1 MQRTTR
7 PPDSR
12 EYQMRYQG
20 SAVANEE
27 YIERGYAL
35 PQERPSFEVVSG
47 GGLDARARRGVAP
60 EFLARVK
67 AVVACALVFF
77 ALGACRVALTSAA
90 VAALQGNATLKTQ
103 ITEAKTTNDSLMIE
117 RSALSSNARISRIA
131 TQNLGMVLSTD
142 TETVTIGAA
151 DAASAD
157 ATQDASADAAP
168 SDGRAAQADGDA
180 AQSAAEDVSAQG
192 VA

>member
-1 MQRTTR
+1 
-7 PPDSR
+7 
-12 EYQMRYQG
+12 MRYQG

-47 GGLDARARRGVAP
+47 GGLDARARRGVTP
-60 EFLARVK
+60 EFLSRVK
-67 AVVACALVFF
+67 AVVFCALVFI

-90 VAALQGNATLKTQ
+90 VATLQGNASLKTQ

-117 RSALSSNARISRIA
+117 RSALSSNSRISRIA

-151 DAASAD
+151 DAAAQDAAD
-157 ATQDASADAAP
+157 AP
-168 SDGRAAQADGDA
+168 SEEAGSQADGDA
-180 AQSAAEDVSAQG
+180 AQSVTEDASAQG

>member
-1 MQRTTR
+1 
-7 PPDSR
+7 
-12 EYQMRYQG
+12 MRYQG

-35 PQERPSFEVVSG
+35 PQERPSFEVVPG
-47 GGLDARARRGVAP
+47 GGLDARARRGVSP
-60 EFLARVK
+60 EFLTRVK
-67 AVVACALVFF
+67 AIVICALVFI

-90 VAALQGNATLKTQ
+90 VATLQGNASLKTQ

-117 RSALSSNARISRIA
+117 RSALSSNSRISRIA

-142 TETVTIGAA
+142 TETVTIGTADAEASQDAA
-151 DAASAD
+151 DASSSEA
-157 ATQDASADAAP
+157 
-168 SDGRAAQADGDA
+168 AAQADGDA
-180 AQSAAEDVSAQG
+180 AQSATEDASAQG

>member
-77 ALGACRVALTSAA
+77 ALGTCRVALTSAA

-103 ITEAKTTNDSLMIE
+103 ITEAKTTNDSLMVE

-151 DAASAD
+151 AEAS
-157 ATQDASADAAP
+157 SADAAP
-168 SDGRAAQADGDA
+168 SDGQAAQADGDA
-180 AQSAAEDVSAQG
+180 AQSAAEDASVQG

>member
-1 MQRTTR
+1 
-7 PPDSR
+7 
-12 EYQMRYQG
+12 MRYQG

-103 ITEAKTTNDSLMIE
+103 ITEAKTTNDSLMVE

-151 DAASAD
+151 AEASSAD
-157 ATQDASADAAP
+157 AVASDEV
-168 SDGRAAQADGDA
+168 AAQADGDA

>member
-1 MQRTTR
+1 
-7 PPDSR
+7 
-12 EYQMRYQG
+12 MRYQG

-67 AVVACALVFF
+67 AVIACALVFF

-103 ITEAKTTNDSLMIE
+103 ITEAKTTNDSLMVE

-142 TETVTIGAA
+142 TETVTIAAA
-151 DAASAD
+151 DAASSA
-157 ATQDASADAAP
+157 AASDEA
-168 SDGRAAQADGDA
+168 AAQADGDA
-180 AQSAAEDVSAQG
+180 AQSASEDASVQG

>member
-1 MQRTTR
+1 
-7 PPDSR
+7 
-12 EYQMRYQG
+12 MRYQG

-103 ITEAKTTNDSLMIE
+103 ITEAKTTNDSLMVE

-131 TQNLGMVLSTD
+131 TQNLGMVLST
-142 TETVTIGAA
+142 AA
-151 DAASAD
+151 DAASSA
-157 ATQDASADAAP
+157 AASDEV
-168 SDGRAAQADGDA
+168 AAQADGDA
-180 AQSAAEDVSAQG
+180 AQSASEDASVQG

>member
-1 MQRTTR
+1 
-7 PPDSR
+7 
-12 EYQMRYQG
+12 MRYQG

-27 YIERGYAL
+27 YVERGCAL

-47 GGLDARARRGVAP
+47 GGSDARARRGVAP
-60 EFLARVK
+60 ESLARVK

-90 VAALQGNATLKTQ
+90 VAALSQGNATLKTQ
-103 ITEAKTTNDSLMIE
+103 ITEAKTTNDSLMVE

-151 DAASAD
+151 DAASSA
-157 ATQDASADAAP
+157 AASDEV
-168 SDGRAAQADGDA
+168 AAQADGDA
-180 AQSAAEDVSAQG
+180 AQSAFEDASVQG

>member
-1 MQRTTR
+1 
-7 PPDSR
+7 
-12 EYQMRYQG
+12 MRYQG

-77 ALGACRVALTSAA
+77 ALGTCRVALTSAA

-103 ITEAKTTNDSLMIE
+103 ITEAKTTNDSLMVE

-151 DAASAD
+151 AEAS
-157 ATQDASADAAP
+157 SADAAP
-168 SDGRAAQADGDA
+168 SDGQAAQADGDA
-180 AQSAAEDVSAQG
+180 AQSAAEDASVQG

>member
-1 MQRTTR
+1 
-7 PPDSR
+7 
-12 EYQMRYQG
+12 MRYQG

-103 ITEAKTTNDSLMIE
+103 ITEAKTTNDSLMVE

-142 TETVTIGAA
+142 TETIGAA
-151 DAASAD
+151 AEAS
-157 ATQDASADAAP
+157 SADAAA
-168 SDGRAAQADGDA
+168 SDEVAARADGDA
-180 AQSAAEDVSAQG
+180 AQSASEDASVQG

>member
-103 ITEAKTTNDSLMIE
+103 ITEAKTTNDSLMVE

-151 DAASAD
+151 AEASSAD
-157 ATQDASADAAP
+157 AVASDEVAA
-168 SDGRAAQADGDA
+168 RADGDA
-180 AQSAAEDVSAQG
+180 AQSASEDASVQG

>member
-67 AVVACALVFF
+67 VVVACALVFF

-103 ITEAKTTNDSLMIE
+103 ITEAKTTNDSLMVE

-151 DAASAD
+151 AEASSAAASD
-157 ATQDASADAAP
+157 EVAA
-168 SDGRAAQADGDA
+168 RADGDA
-180 AQSAAEDVSAQG
+180 AQSASEDASVQG

>member
-1 MQRTTR
+1 
-7 PPDSR
+7 
-12 EYQMRYQG
+12 MRYQG

-103 ITEAKTTNDSLMIE
+103 ITEAKTTNDSLMVE

-151 DAASAD
+151 SSAAASD
-157 ATQDASADAAP
+157 EV
-168 SDGRAAQADGDA
+168 AAQADGDA
-180 AQSAAEDVSAQG
+180 AQSASEDASVQG

>member
-103 ITEAKTTNDSLMIE
+103 ITEAKTTNDSLMVE

-142 TETVTIGAA
+142 TETVTLGAAAEDSAA
-151 DAASAD
+151 DAASSD
-157 ATQDASADAAP
+157 EVAA
-168 SDGRAAQADGDA
+168 RADGDA
-180 AQSAAEDVSAQG
+180 AQSASEDASVQG

>member
-1 MQRTTR
+1 
-7 PPDSR
+7 
-12 EYQMRYQG
+12 MRYQG

-35 PQERPSFEVVSG
+35 PKECPSFEVVSG

-103 ITEAKTTNDSLMIE
+103 ITEAKTTNDSLMVE
-117 RSALSSNARISRIA
+117 RSVLSSNARISRIA

-151 DAASAD
+151 AEAS
-157 ATQDASADAAP
+157 SADAAA
-168 SDGRAAQADGDA
+168 SDGQAAQADGDA
-180 AQSAAEDVSAQG
+180 AQSAAEDASVQG

>member
-1 MQRTTR
+1 MQRATR
-7 PPDSR
+7 PSDSR

-90 VAALQGNATLKTQ
+90 VAALQGNATLKSQ
-103 ITEAKTTNDSLMIE
+103 ISEAKTTNDSLMIE

-157 ATQDASADAAP
+157 AAQDASADAAP

-180 AQSAAEDVSAQG
+180 AQSASEDASVQG

>member
-1 MQRTTR
+1 
-7 PPDSR
+7 
-12 EYQMRYQG
+12 MRYQG

-67 AVVACALVFF
+67 AVVACALVFV

-103 ITEAKTTNDSLMIE
+103 ITEAKTTNDSLMVE

-151 DAASAD
+151 DA
-157 ATQDASADAAP
+157 DAASSAAA
-168 SDGRAAQADGDA
+168 SDEVAAQADGDA
-180 AQSAAEDVSAQG
+180 AQSASEDASVQG

>member
-67 AVVACALVFF
+67 AVVFF

-90 VAALQGNATLKTQ
+90 VASLQGNATFKSQ
-103 ITEAKTTNDSLMIE
+103 ISEAKTTNDSLMVE
-117 RSALSSNARISRIA
+117 RSALSSNSRISRIA

-157 ATQDASADAAP
+157 AAP
-168 SDGRAAQADGDA
+168 SDGQAAQADGDA
-180 AQSAAEDVSAQG
+180 AQSAAEDASVQG

>member
-1 MQRTTR
+1 MQRATR

-67 AVVACALVFF
+67 AVIACALVFF

-103 ITEAKTTNDSLMIE
+103 ITEAKTTNDSLMVE
-117 RSALSSNARISRIA
+117 RSALSSNARIA

-151 DAASAD
+151 DAASSA
-157 ATQDASADAAP
+157 AASDEV
-168 SDGRAAQADGDA
+168 AAQADGDA
-180 AQSAAEDVSAQG
+180 AQSASEDASVQG

>member
-7 PPDSR
+7 SPDSR

-117 RSALSSNARISRIA
+117 RSALSSNSRISRIA

-157 ATQDASADAAP
+157 AAP
-168 SDGRAAQADGDA
+168 SDGQAAQADGDA
-180 AQSAAEDVSAQG
+180 AQSAAEDASAQG

>member
-1 MQRTTR
+1 
-7 PPDSR
+7 
-12 EYQMRYQG
+12 MRYQG

-103 ITEAKTTNDSLMIE
+103 ITEAKTTNDSLMVE

-131 TQNLGMVLSTD
+131 TQNSTD

-151 DAASAD
+151 DAASSA
-157 ATQDASADAAP
+157 AASDEV
-168 SDGRAAQADGDA
+168 AAQADGDA
-180 AQSAAEDVSAQG
+180 AQSASEDASVQG